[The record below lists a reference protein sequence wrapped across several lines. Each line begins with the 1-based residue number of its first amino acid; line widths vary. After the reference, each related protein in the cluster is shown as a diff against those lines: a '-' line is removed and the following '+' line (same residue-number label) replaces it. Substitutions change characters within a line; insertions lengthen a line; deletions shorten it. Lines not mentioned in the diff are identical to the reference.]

1 MGRPPSIPV
10 ETKTRIVLAVI
21 AGEISVAEA
30 ARREKVSEQS
40 IGRWKS
46 EFLEAGKTALAT
58 GRNGPTS
65 REEQLE
71 AEVVE
76 LTQALGEAAV
86 EIRVWKKSAEGRL
99 GPSRT
104 SR

>member
-10 ETKTRIVLAVI
+10 EKKSRMVLSVLA
-21 AGEISVAEA
+21 GEMSIAEA
-30 ARREKVSEQS
+30 ARRERVSEQS
-40 IGRWKS
+40 IGRWKA
-46 EFLEAGKTALAT
+46 EFLQAGKTALAA
-58 GRNGPTS
+58 GKSGPST

-71 AEVVE
+71 AEVAD

-86 EIRVWKKSAEGRL
+86 ELRVWRKSAEGRL
-99 GPSRT
+99 GPSAT